1 MLRKLGLCFGALLLS
16 LLTACTGKP
25 VERKVVYENSVYHWR
40 IEHVIVRNFPA
51 SSHQYFEV
59 FLGDRPLV
67 LPAAAFN
74 DQRDIGQFIAAG
86 GFDVGHWRNK
96 SIVVAFENVQKREGQ
111 EVRLIRSV
119 MITPDFS
126 EGDVVLTDMYT
137 QQEVVVQRV
146 EPGDRSAA
154 D

>member
-1 MLRKLGLCFGALLLS
+1 MLRRLGLCLGALLLP
-16 LLTACTGKP
+16 LLTACSGKP
-25 VERKVVYENSVYHWR
+25 MERNVVYENSVYHWR
-40 IEHVIVRNFPA
+40 IDHVIVRNFPA
-51 SSHQYFEV
+51 GSHQYFEV
-59 FLGDRPLV
+59 FLEDRSLV
-67 LPAAAFN
+67 LPASAFN
-74 DQRDIGQFIAAG
+74 DRRDIGQFIAAG

-96 SIVVAFENVQKREGQ
+96 SIVVAFENIQVREGQ

-126 EGDVVLTDMYT
+126 EGEVVLTDMYT

-146 EPGDRSAA
+146 EPGDRSAV

>member
-1 MLRKLGLCFGALLLS
+1 M
-16 LLTACTGKP
+16 
-25 VERKVVYENSVYHWR
+25 
-40 IEHVIVRNFPA
+40 
-51 SSHQYFEV
+51 
-59 FLGDRPLV
+59 FLKDRPLV
-67 LPAAAFN
+67 LPASAFN

-96 SIVVAFENVQKREGQ
+96 SIVVAFENIQKREGQ

-126 EGDVVLTDMYT
+126 EGEVVLTDMYT

-146 EPGDRSAA
+146 ETGDRSVA